1 MENVKNFREF
11 SNGENANLMKKF
23 YEAIDWCIYKK
34 YADFE
39 LEDDGPVTDLEV
51 EDDELYCVIKG
62 DEDERYLI
70 EKIMVRFHS
79 YAAADVLFETATDV
93 YPVEDIRNLEEL
105 TERMMELNGD

>member
-11 SNGENANLMKKF
+11 SNGENTNLMKKF

-62 DEDERYLI
+62 NEDERFLI
-70 EKIMVRFHS
+70 ENIQVRFHS
-79 YAAADVLFETATDV
+79 YSAATILFGTTTDT
-93 YPVEDIRNLEEL
+93 YPVEDIINLEEL
-105 TERMMELNGD
+105 TERMMELYGD